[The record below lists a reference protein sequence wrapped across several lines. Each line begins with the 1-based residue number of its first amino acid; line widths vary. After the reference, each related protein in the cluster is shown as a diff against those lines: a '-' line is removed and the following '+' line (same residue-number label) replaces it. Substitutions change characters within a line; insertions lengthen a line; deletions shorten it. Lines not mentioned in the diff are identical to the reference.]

1 MEDMVKNLVPF
12 MGHCEFV
19 AHRLVPSELI
29 MHQVPTGDYGQAAC
43 YSLMVD
49 GPFNAFGDLV
59 GPENLAP
66 SEPQVE

>member
-29 MHQVPTGDYGQAAC
+29 MHQVPTGDYGQAGMLL
-43 YSLMVD
+43 SH
-49 GPFNAFGDLV
+49 G
-59 GPENLAP
+59 
-66 SEPQVE
+66 